1 MSGDWTIDTVILY
14 DCARLDTNASHFLWE
29 ILYKKKNVVFD
40 KDDYIK
46 NQYTKCI
53 KETQI
58 APQSYPANAVIKKWF
73 IEVVNKLAVKNI
85 GYLQAKHK
93 AALIELAFHDDDLPF
108 VAACHCSNDKR
119 LVSQDSDYKT
129 DVNDYL
135 KSKMSITVLSIEG
148 AINVLEED

>member
-1 MSGDWTIDTVILY
+1 MSEDWTIDTVILY

-46 NQYTKCI
+46 SQYQKCI
-53 KETQI
+53 KETQM

-85 GYLQAKHK
+85 GYLQEKHK
-93 AALIELAFHDDDLPF
+93 AALIELSFHDDDLPF

-135 KSKMSITVLSIEG
+135 KSKMSITVLSTEG
-148 AINVLEED
+148 AIKVLEGD